1 MTRPPVGISLRL
13 DLGPGIRLGP
23 GKADVL
29 ESIQQT
35 GSIAAAGRKLA
46 MSYKRVWGI
55 VEELN
60 GMFDAPLVEAVKGGK
75 AGGGARLTALG
86 QAVLGA
92 YRRVEA
98 GTLRLAARECAGLR
112 RRLPKA

>member
-1 MTRPPVGISLRL
+1 MTGKPPVGISLRL

-29 ESIQQT
+29 EGIRET
-35 GSIAAAGRKLA
+35 GSIAGAGRRLN

-60 GMFDAPLVEAVKGGK
+60 GMFDTALIQAAKGGK
-75 AGGGARLTALG
+75 AGGGAELTRLGL
-86 QAVLGA
+86 AVLAA

-98 GTLRLAARECAGLR
+98 GTRRLAARELAQLR
-112 RRLPKA
+112 RRLAK